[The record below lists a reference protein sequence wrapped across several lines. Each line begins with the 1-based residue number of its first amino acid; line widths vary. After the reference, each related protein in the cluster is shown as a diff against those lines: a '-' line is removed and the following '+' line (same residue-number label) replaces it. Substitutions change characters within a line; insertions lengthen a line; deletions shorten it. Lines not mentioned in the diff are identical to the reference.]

1 MFNVDFGAIDFMGF
15 FKGSDKEML
24 AELVGWEAIN
34 RAQLLRMPSALWRP
48 VHTLKVKWTE
58 ELFASWQWNK

>member
-15 FKGSDKEML
+15 FRGSDKEML

-34 RAQLLRMPSALWRP
+34 RASSSECLLLYGD
-48 VHTLKVKWTE
+48 
-58 ELFASWQWNK
+58 LFTP